1 MRRRNTALELLL
13 REGEEQMR
21 TAIFS
26 GILALALV
34 AASWLQV
41 FSQQAAPA
49 LPAASA
55 QSSAAGG
62 ETQVLSTL
70 LPTGVQ
76 QIVVVDA
83 RAQSMAV
90 YHIEPLTGKIQLKS
104 VRSLRLDLAMEEFN
118 ATTPLPSEMR
128 LLKP

>member
-1 MRRRNTALELLL
+1 
-13 REGEEQMR
+13 MR

-26 GILALALV
+26 GTLALGLV
-34 AASWLQV
+34 AATWLEV
-41 FSQQAAPA
+41 FSQQAAPV
-49 LPAASA
+49 LPGASA
-55 QSSAAGG
+55 QSSAASG

-70 LPTGVQ
+70 LPSGVQ
-76 QIVVVDA
+76 QVVVVDA
-83 RAQSMAV
+83 RAQTMAV

-104 VRSLRLDLAMEEFN
+104 VRNLRLDLAMEEFN

>member
-1 MRRRNTALELLL
+1 MRRRKTGLEVLSGK
-13 REGEEQMR
+13 GEKQMR

-26 GILALALV
+26 GILALGLV
-34 AASWLQV
+34 AATWLEV
-41 FSQQAAPA
+41 FSQQAAPV
-49 LPAASA
+49 LSGASA
-55 QSSAAGG
+55 QSSAASG

-70 LPTGVQ
+70 LPSGVQ
-76 QIVVVDA
+76 QVVVVDA
-83 RAQSMAV
+83 RAQTMAV

-104 VRSLRLDLAMEEFN
+104 VRNLRLDLAMEEFN